1 MAGYNIGPKIGIDGE
16 AEFRQQI
23 TRLNASYKTL
33 TAETKAVTAAFD
45 ANGDEQGKL
54 RATSQQLEKQLDN
67 QRKRA
72 DLLSDAVKKASDEY
86 GKNSTKA
93 QRLQAALY
101 DTQATITGLEQ
112 DLSKTNDELERA
124 GDNTGDFA
132 DEAEDAGDMVE
143 DLADNLDGAGASAL
157 DFGDVLKANLLS
169 DAIMSGLQKLGS
181 LVKDFGSGMIE
192 AAASVQ
198 AESAQFSQTFG
209 NLEKQA
215 KSSLQS
221 ISDETNIAA
230 TRMQGSFTQIYA
242 FAKTSGAE
250 SAEALDIA
258 SRAMEAAADSAAYYD
273 RSIEDVTETL
283 QSFLKGNYAN
293 DAALGIAATET
304 TRNTKANELYA
315 KSFQELSES
324 QKVDVLLSMVEA
336 GNKASGAIG
345 QAARESESWE
355 NVTGELSESWRQLQ
369 AVAGAPVLKQT
380 IPVIEKITDKLKD
393 AADSGKFEALA
404 EGIGNSLGWLIDN
417 GPEVISVAGGIAA
430 GIAAFKVATT
440 AAKGLDTLNTSLSAM
455 HTILTG
461 HPIAI
466 AAAAVVGLAT
476 AIGGMIASA
485 DSAVP
490 SIEELTTAAS
500 ALGETITQ
508 AQADYDASI
517 ASATGAAEAAR
528 SYTDRLA
535 ELEAQGL
542 ETGAAQAEY
551 RMTVDALNQLMPELN
566 LVIDEQTGL
575 VRDGTDAIY
584 DHIDALKEQ
593 AVQQAMQ
600 AQYEDVVSAWA
611 DATAELYTNQAKLSQ
626 AEQEADN
633 IKASLIENQRKQK
646 DLMDKIMSVQ
656 NDTNLSFEEANQI
669 TLQYDQ
675 QLNDLRLE
683 AGNLEMQLKDNADVQ
698 DAYNSAIDDCK
709 AKLAENQGAVD
720 EQTDAWKA
728 YQESLGN
735 TDGQGVQIDAND
747 RLIVSL
753 SAMRK
758 EYEKL
763 SDEAN
768 QSIKQQIGLFEDL
781 SGAADQTF
789 EDMLA
794 ALESQATAFSNYA
807 DNIATAM
814 ERGIDQGLVEQ
825 LSDGSAESM
834 QILQVLVNGTDE
846 QIADLNTSLGRVE
859 EGRRLAANAMAG
871 MQSDF
876 DDVMREMQ
884 ESGIKYGR
892 YMVEGVVRGIE
903 ENIQKLEGAM
913 HNLGRRGAA
922 AFRNEM
928 TIASPSGVMEDI
940 AKWIPAGAA
949 QGVDGAAEVFIQSM
963 RDLARAGADEFAGLA
978 ADSKANAEGLLRSEL
993 MSIGTPDMLQKV
1005 GIFDF
1010 ITGTSDKTFADMLAA
1025 LDSQATVFSD
1035 YADNLILAM
1044 ERGIDRGLVEQLSDG
1059 SLESMRI
1066 LQVLVSGTDDE
1077 ISQLNKALGRV
1088 EDGRR
1093 TASKVISGLQ
1103 DDFDTALEDMT
1114 RNAYSSG
1121 ASIASRLSEG
1131 IKDSIKDVEA
1141 SMRSLAQRGAAALNF
1156 EQSVRDV
1163 TASGS
1168 GPLSYYRLGFDA
1180 DGIADSLYTPINDR
1194 ESNGGVMRHTQVN
1207 LGGVSIS
1214 LAAPAGTDLET
1225 LARMVGDAINEEAIR
1240 LAVAYG

>member
-54 RATSQQLEKQLDN
+54 RATAQQLEKQIDN
-67 QRKRA
+67 QRKRS
-72 DLLSDAVKKASDEY
+72 DLLSDAIQKASQKYKEDSVEV
-86 GKNSTKA
+86 

-112 DLSKTNDELERA
+112 DLSKTNAELERA

-143 DLADNLDGAGASAL
+143 NLADNLDGAGASAL
-157 DFGDVLKANLLS
+157 DFGDILKANLLS

-192 AAASVQ
+192 AAARVQ

-258 SRAMEAAADSAAYYD
+258 SRAMKAAADSAAYYD

-393 AADSGKFEALA
+393 AADSGKFEELA

-430 GIAAFKVATT
+430 GIAAFKIATS
-440 AAKGLDTLNTSLSAM
+440 AAKGLDTLKTSLAGLQAAANAHPILLAVSAL
-455 HTILTG
+455 TALTG
-461 HPIAI
+461 VAV
-466 AAAAVVGLAT
+466 AAAAGSYEVTEEMQRMSTAAETLGNTVSRAGYDIGQSNAQIKDTAALAYQYVSQLEELERQGVNSAT
-476 AIGGMIASA
+476 AQEEYNNT
-485 DSAVP
+485 
-490 SIEELTTAAS
+490 IEL
-500 ALGETITQ
+500 L
-508 AQADYDASI
+508 
-517 ASATGAAEAAR
+517 R
-528 SYTDRLA
+528 SLLPDI
-535 ELEAQGL
+535 
-542 ETGAAQAEY
+542 
-551 RMTVDALNQLMPELN
+551 NIS
-566 LVIDEQTGL
+566 IDEQTGL
-575 VRDGTDAIY
+575 LKDG
-584 DHIDALKEQ
+584 
-593 AVQQAMQ
+593 
-600 AQYEDVVSAWA
+600 
-611 DATAELYTNQAKLSQ
+611 TAELRNQIEAWKDLAIAEAYQSKARDIADQIVDAELALKSWNRTLESQKSAVDETKAKIKALNEAYDAGTISQ
-626 AEQEADN
+626 AEYDEQ
-633 IKASLIENQRKQK
+633 SL
-646 DLMDKIMSVQ
+646 
-656 NDTNLSFEEANQI
+656 
-669 TLQYDQ
+669 TLQATLAGQTQAIAITESEIKKHEKSLEDAKAALDEYSKAADQ
-675 QLNDLRLE
+675 
-683 AGNLEMQLKDNADVQ
+683 
-698 DAYNSAIDDCK
+698 YS
-709 AKLAENQGAVD
+709 GAMRD
-720 EQTDAWKA
+720 TSG
-728 YQESLGN
+728 QES
-735 TDGQGVQIDAND
+735 QVDANNQ
-747 RLIVSL
+747 LVVSL
-753 SAMRK
+753 ADMRK
-758 EYEKL
+758 EYDL
-763 SDEAN
+763 LPDAAN
-768 QSIKQQIGLFEDL
+768 QSIKQQIGLFDDL
-781 SGAADQTF
+781 SGKADKTF

-825 LSDGSAESM
+825 LSDGSVESM

-846 QIADLNTSLGRVE
+846 QISALNASFGRVE
-859 EGRRLAANAMAG
+859 DGRRLAANAMAG

-876 DDVMREMQ
+876 DDVMQEMQ
-884 ESGIKYGR
+884 DNAIKDGR
-892 YMVEGVVRGIE
+892 YLVEGIVRGIE

-913 HNLGRRGAA
+913 HNLGRQGAA

-928 TIASPSGVMEDI
+928 TIASPSRVMADI
-940 AKWIPAGAA
+940 ARWIPAGAA
-949 QGVDGAAEVFIQSM
+949 QGVDKASAVFERSM
-963 RDLARAGADEFAGLA
+963 RE
-978 ADSKANAEGLLRSEL
+978 
-993 MSIGTPDMLQKV
+993 
-1005 GIFDF
+1005 
-1010 ITGTSDKTFADMLAA
+1010 
-1025 LDSQATVFSD
+1025 
-1035 YADNLILAM
+1035 LAM
-1044 ERGIDRGLVEQLSDG
+1044 SGANQFSGYISQHKALSGGLSRSDLLSAYQVGFDLSD
-1059 SLESMRI
+1059 
-1066 LQVLVSGTDDE
+1066 
-1077 ISQLNKALGRV
+1077 
-1088 EDGRR
+1088 
-1093 TASKVISGLQ
+1093 
-1103 DDFDTALEDMT
+1103 
-1114 RNAYSSG
+1114 
-1121 ASIASRLSEG
+1121 
-1131 IKDSIKDVEA
+1131 
-1141 SMRSLAQRGAAALNF
+1141 
-1156 EQSVRDV
+1156 
-1163 TASGS
+1163 
-1168 GPLSYYRLGFDA
+1168 
-1180 DGIADSLYTPINDR
+1180 IADVLYAPRRVVPSDV
-1194 ESNGGVMRHTQVN
+1194 GGVMRHTQVN